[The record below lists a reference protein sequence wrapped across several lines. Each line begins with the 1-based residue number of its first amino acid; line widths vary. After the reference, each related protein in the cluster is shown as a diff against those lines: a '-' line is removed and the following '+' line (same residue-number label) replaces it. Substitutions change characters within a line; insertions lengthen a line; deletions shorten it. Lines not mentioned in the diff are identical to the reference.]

1 MPTAPEIRVAR
12 IDYGPLLE
20 ARLLNPKIPA
30 DSLLLL
36 ATLDILWDPQ
46 DPAAA
51 VARLE
56 EELLAVSPGLA
67 LHECR
72 GPSSYHVLAGAR
84 RLLRASTQRESGS
97 RLEAPLALAHLVEH
111 AIIDFQ
117 CDILGERRCSG
128 ITAARRAPRGRFD
141 LIVECPDLHVGRCCL
156 SLAAT
161 WLTSAA
167 QGHTLGSAE
176 REILAAAR
184 LAHARAGE
192 PLGPRAVAR
201 ALHLPPARAERVLS
215 ALSEVGYLVETRY
228 TVNLSGVPEYRI
240 CRG

>member
-20 ARLLNPKIPA
+20 ARLLNPKITA
-30 DSLLLL
+30 DSPLLL
-36 ATLDILWDPQ
+36 ATLDIRWDPP
-46 DPAAA
+46 DPVAA

-56 EELLAVSPGLA
+56 EALLAVCPGLA

-84 RLLRASTQRESGS
+84 RLREATPGGSGS

-128 ITAARRAPRGRFD
+128 ITAARRAPRGQFD

-156 SLAAT
+156 SLATT

-167 QGHTLGSAE
+167 LGHTLGSAE

-184 LAHARAGE
+184 LARARTGE

-201 ALHLPPARAERVLS
+201 ALHVPQARAERALS

>member
-12 IDYGPLLE
+12 IDYGLLLE
-20 ARLLNPKIPA
+20 AGLLNPKIPP

-36 ATLDILWDPQ
+36 ATLDIRWDPQ

-56 EELLAVSPGLA
+56 EALLAVSPGLA

-72 GPSSYHVLAGAR
+72 GPSSYHVLARTR
-84 RLLRASTQRESGS
+84 RPRALTPGERGT
-97 RLEAPLALAHLVEH
+97 LVEAPLALAHLVEH

-117 CDILGERRCSG
+117 CDILGETRCSG

-141 LIVECPDLHVGRCCL
+141 LIVECPDPHAGRSCL

-167 QGHTLGSAE
+167 RGHTLGSAE

-184 LAHARAGE
+184 LAHARRGE
-192 PLGPRAVAR
+192 ALRPRAVAR
-201 ALHLPPARAERVLS
+201 ALHWPQARAERALS
-215 ALSEVGYLVETRY
+215 ALSEVGYLVETRH
-228 TVNLSGVPEYRI
+228 TVNLSGVPEYRV